1 MKALNILYLGVRSGT
16 CLDRARALQ
25 RLGHQV
31 THFDPR
37 HMLPRTGWTDRVTW
51 HLGGQYFGPWL
62 ARALQQTLKGHAY
75 DLCLVDSGEWMTP
88 AVVKLLKRYATKVI
102 SYCIDDPTGPRDSR
116 RFTAYRRAL
125 PFYDLVVVMRE
136 RNVQEVRNLGARN
149 VLRVFMSAD
158 EVSHAPR
165 VITPQ
170 DQARWQAEVL
180 FLGTWMPERGPFMLE
195 LIRRGVP
202 LTIQGS
208 HWSKAPEWAEL
219 KPYWRGDA
227 LSGDDYAKAIQCA
240 QINLGMLSKGNRD
253 LHTTRSMEVPALGG
267 LLCAERTSEHESLYQ
282 DGVEAV
288 FWKDAAECAQLCA
301 HWLSNESG
309 RNALSQAGRIR
320 LQRNGHLN
328 ENVMQQILS
337 EAYS

>member
-1 MKALNILYLGVRSGT
+1 MKSLNILYLGVRSGT

-31 THFDPR
+31 TQFDPR

-62 ARALQQTLKGHAY
+62 ARALNQTLKGQTY

-88 AVVKLLKRYATKVI
+88 AVVRLLKRYATKVI
-102 SYCIDDPTGPRDSR
+102 SYCIDDPTGPRDWR

-136 RNVQEVRNLGARN
+136 RNVQEVRNLGAKN

-170 DQARWQAEVL
+170 DQAQWQAQVL

-208 HWSKAPEWAEL
+208 HWAKAPEWAEL
-219 KPYWRGDA
+219 QPYWRGDA
-227 LSGDDYAKAIQCA
+227 LAGDDYARAIQCA

-267 LLCAERTSEHESLYQ
+267 FLCAERTSEHESLYQ

-288 FWKDAAECAQLCA
+288 FWKDAAECAQLCT

-309 RNALSQAGRIR
+309 RKALSQAGRIR

-328 ENVMQQILS
+328 ENVMQHILS
-337 EAYS
+337 KAYS